1 MRKKQKLE
9 LIAQLVEMPFEEKRY
24 RNFLENVLG
33 GELSEGAGENEL
45 VGEMV
50 QDDEVIGLFQIECR
64 GLKDFFRMR
73 RVQRN
78 YLGSLLKRKYRER
91 YRRVLAAFYSPDEDI
106 WRLSLVEL
114 DEAFSSGETIPIRMT
129 SHIMGCGKRNRAAI
143 DMIGLILEKPKKKG
157 LRGISLVFDQER
169 MLDEFFKY
177 FSEIFYSLREDLKG
191 SSEILRI
198 ALEEKRDVGE
208 LADVVAKRVATQMI
222 VLYFIEKKGWLGAPK
237 EKSIEEGDHYF
248 IEKLYSKCTREG
260 KNFYGNCLET
270 LFHKGFNTWRGE
282 GNYMEEFDCRVPYFN
297 IDIFKPYLG
306 VDWEKHS
313 IKVEDRVFYN
323 EGRGML
329 ELFERY
335 YFTLMENEPHLG
347 DMAVDPE
354 MIGKVF
360 ENLLDTDYRR
370 SKGTYYTPRK
380 IVHFMCKATLV
391 NYLFNNVEELEEEDI
406 KNFIFLSEFYW
417 DEDKGIV
424 KRGVRS
430 EELHIPEGIYRRI
443 HNIESSLKEIK
454 VVEPSTGS
462 GAFLLGM
469 LGELLKL
476 REVVGRY
483 IGVYDQLE
491 RGHKRVNPPMDE
503 NFLLKGEIVE
513 NNLYGVDIEEL
524 AVESSKLRFW
534 MSLMSDAPEYDYK
547 KLLKAEKNLIVG
559 NSITMRW
566 EELFSEIFIKNKGF
580 DIVIGNPP
588 YVGEKG
594 NKEIFR
600 EIIKTPL
607 GEKFYR
613 GKGDLFYFFFH
624 LGLDI
629 LKDRGTLAYITTNY
643 YITADGAVNLREDIR
658 ERSTILQMIDFNEV
672 NIFSRAKGQHNIIS
686 ILEKSKDNDRAGKTS
701 LCNAKGEL
709 TAMEMSSYLAR
720 KYSGGSYSNLKQIE
734 FYRGEKSYIR
744 LEKNKI
750 SEILEKVLSQG
761 VPLKDEVNI
770 NQGLVSGA
778 DRLTKRHIE
787 KLGIEGEK
795 GEGIYSLDQ
804 SEVEK
809 LSLNE
814 EERKHL
820 TMFYKNSHIKRYRCE
835 EVSDRKLLY
844 ITKDNNL
851 EELPNISKHLL
862 RYKKILENK
871 RETKQGRLPW
881 YSLHWPRERDIFTG
895 EKIVAP
901 QRSRENVFAYT
912 QKEWF
917 ASADVYYITKKAEG
931 RLNLKYILALLNSK
945 LYYIWLYKRGK
956 RKGELLE
963 LYATPLEEIPI
974 KVIDSSAQRE
984 FINIV
989 DEIIER
995 RSSGVESRDLE
1006 LRVDEM
1012 VCELYGL
1019 DKEERE
1025 EVYRFYRGKL
1035 EAKQCLGERN
1045 EV

>member
-9 LIAQLVEMPFEEKRY
+9 LIAQLVEMPFEEESY
-24 RNFLENVLG
+24 REFLEKVLG
-33 GELSEGAGENEL
+33 GELFENAGQNEL
-45 VGEMV
+45 VGELV

-64 GLKDFFRMR
+64 GLKDFFRR
-73 RVQRN
+73 SRVQRN
-78 YLGSLLKRKYRER
+78 YLGSLLKRKYRKR
-91 YRRVLAAFYSPDEDI
+91 YRRVLAAFYAPDEEI
-106 WRLSLVEL
+106 WRLSLVKL

-143 DMIGLILEKPKKKG
+143 DMIGLFLEKPKKKG
-157 LRGISLVFDQER
+157 LRGISLVFDQEK
-169 MLDEFFKY
+169 MLDEFFKC
-177 FSEIFYSLREDLKG
+177 FSEVFYSLREDLKE
-191 SSEILRI
+191 SEEILRI
-198 ALEEKRDVGE
+198 ALDKKRDVGE

-237 EKSIEEGDHYF
+237 EKSIEDGDHYF
-248 IEKLYSKCTREG
+248 IEKLYSTCSRDG
-260 KNFYGNCLET
+260 KNFYGDYLEP

-282 GNYMEEFDCRVPYFN
+282 ENYMEEFECRVPYFN

-323 EGRGML
+323 DGRGML

-335 YFTLMENEPHLG
+335 YFSLMENEPHLG
-347 DMAVDPE
+347 DMVVDPE

-391 NYLFNNVEELEEEDI
+391 NYLYKKIEKLKEEDI

-424 KRGVRS
+424 KRGGRS
-430 EELHIPEGIYRRI
+430 ENLHIPEGIYRRI
-443 HNIESSLKEIK
+443 HHIEAALKDIK

-469 LGELLKL
+469 LGELLKI

-483 IGVYDQLE
+483 VSVYDQLE
-491 RGHKRVNPPMDE
+491 MGHQRVAPPMDE

-547 KLLKAEKNLIVG
+547 KLLRAEKNLVAG

-566 EELFSEIFIKNKGF
+566 EDQFSEIFMKNKGF

-629 LKDRGTLAYITTNY
+629 LKERGTLAYITTNY
-643 YITADGAVNLREDIR
+643 YITADGAVKLREDIR
-658 ERSTILQMIDFNEV
+658 CRSTILQMIDFNEV
-672 NIFSRAKGQHNIIS
+672 SIFSRAKGQHNIIS
-686 ILEKSKDNDRAGKTS
+686 ILEKSKDNNRVGKTS
-701 LCNAKGEL
+701 LCNTKGEL

-720 KYSGGSYSNLKQIE
+720 KYNEGSYSSLKQNE

-750 SEILEKVLSQG
+750 SEILEKVLAQG
-761 VPLKDEVNI
+761 IPLKEEVNI

-778 DRLTKRHIE
+778 DRLTRRHIE
-787 KLGIEGEK
+787 KFGIDGEK
-795 GEGIYSLDQ
+795 GEGIYSLDKI
-804 SEVEK
+804 ETER

-814 EERKHL
+814 KERKHL

-835 EVSDRKLLY
+835 ETSDRELLY
-844 ITKDNNL
+844 ITKDDKL
-851 EELPNISKHLL
+851 EDLPNISKHLL

-871 RETKQGRLPW
+871 REARQGRLPW
-881 YSLHWPRERDIFTG
+881 YSLHWPREREIFTG

-912 QKEWF
+912 DREWF
-917 ASADVYYITKKAEG
+917 ASADVYYITKKTEG
-931 RLNLKYILALLNSK
+931 RLSLKYILALLNSK

-963 LYATPLEEIPI
+963 LYATPLEELPV
-974 KVIDSSAQRE
+974 KVIDFNAQKA
-984 FINIV
+984 FIDIV

-995 RSSGVESRDLE
+995 RSQGVESRGLE
-1006 LRVDEM
+1006 DRLDEM
-1012 VCELYGL
+1012 VCELYAL
-1019 DKEERE
+1019 DKDERDE
-1025 EVYRFYRGKL
+1025 IYKFYRGKL
-1035 EAKQCLGERN
+1035 EAK
-1045 EV
+1045 

>member
-9 LIAQLVEMPFEEKRY
+9 LISQLVEMPFEEKRY
-24 RNFLENVLG
+24 RDFLEKVLG
-33 GELSEGAGENEL
+33 GELLEVTGETEL
-45 VGEMV
+45 VGELV

-64 GLKDFFRMR
+64 NLKDFLRGR

-78 YLGSLLKRKYRER
+78 YLGSLLKRKYRDR
-91 YRRVLAAFYSPDEDI
+91 YRRVLAAFYAPGEDV

-114 DEAFSSGETIPIRMT
+114 DEAFSSGKTIPMRMT

-157 LRGISLVFDQER
+157 LRGISLAFDQER
-169 MLDEFFKY
+169 MLDEFFKS
-177 FSEIFYSLREDLKG
+177 FSEIFYSLRKELGG
-191 SSEILRI
+191 SEEIFRI
-198 ALEEKRDVGE
+198 ATEKNRDIGE

-248 IEKLYSKCTREG
+248 IEKLYSACSREG
-260 KNFYGNCLET
+260 KNFYGDCLET

-282 GNYMEEFDCRVPYFN
+282 ENYMEEFDCRVPYFN

-306 VDWEKHS
+306 VDWENHS
-313 IKVEDRVFYN
+313 IKVEDSVFYN
-323 EGRGML
+323 DGRGML

-335 YFTLMENEPHLG
+335 YFSLMENEPHLG
-347 DMAVDPE
+347 DMVVDPE

-380 IVHFMCKATLV
+380 IVHFMCKSTLV
-391 NYLFNNVEELEEEDI
+391 NYLYNSVEGLEEKDI
-406 KNFIFLSEFYW
+406 KNFVFLSEFYW

-424 KRGVRS
+424 KRGGRS
-430 EELHIPEGIYRRI
+430 EDLHIPEDIYRRI
-443 HNIESSLKEIK
+443 HHIEAALKKIK
-454 VVEPSTGS
+454 VVEPSIGS

-469 LGELLKL
+469 LGELLKI
-476 REVVGRY
+476 REVLGRY
-483 IGVYDQLE
+483 LGVYDQLE
-491 RGHKRVNPPMDE
+491 RGHQRVAPPMDE

-547 KLLKAEKNLIVG
+547 KLLRAEKNLVVN

-566 EELFSEIFIKNKGF
+566 DENFSEIFMKNKGF

-643 YITADGAVNLREDIR
+643 YITADGAVKLREDIR
-658 ERSTILQMIDFNEV
+658 ARSTILQMIDFNEV
-672 NIFSRAKGQHNIIS
+672 SIFSRAKGQHNIIS
-686 ILEKSKDNDRAGKTS
+686 ILEKSKDNNRVGKTS
-701 LCNAKGEL
+701 LCNTKGEL

-720 KYSGGSYSNLKQIE
+720 KYSGGSYSRLRQNE

-744 LEKNKI
+744 LEMNRI
-750 SEILEKVLSQG
+750 SEILEKVLVQG
-761 VPLKDEVNI
+761 VPLKKEVNI

-787 KLGIEGEK
+787 KFGIEGEK
-795 GEGIYSLDQ
+795 GEGIYSLNRE
-804 SEVEK
+804 EVER

-814 EERKHL
+814 EERKYL
-820 TMFYKNSHIKRYRCE
+820 TIFYKNSHIKRYRCE
-835 EVSDRKLLY
+835 EVSDRELLY
-844 ITKDNNL
+844 ITKDNRL

-871 RETKQGRLPW
+871 RETIQGRLPW

-912 QKEWF
+912 DREWF
-917 ASADVYYITKKAEG
+917 ASADVYYITRKTEG
-931 RLNLKYILALLNSK
+931 RLSLKYILALLNSK

-963 LYATPLEEIPI
+963 LYATPLEEIPV
-974 KVIDSSAQRE
+974 KPVDSETQEKFTR
-984 FINIV
+984 IV
-989 DEIIER
+989 DEIIGR
-995 RSSGVESRDLE
+995 RARGMESRDLE
-1006 LRVDEM
+1006 ERVDEM

-1019 DKEERE
+1019 DEEERDE
-1025 EVYRFYRGKL
+1025 IYRFYRGKL
-1035 EAKQCLGERN
+1035 EAK
-1045 EV
+1045 